1 MAAKLT
7 TEESKKFEDLAFDA
21 FTYGY
26 PAVDNYRVIYEG
38 AVAAGLEFNKFY
50 GAPKLLT
57 HTDTLVVAPNNDT
70 AYSKSWVDLSGGP
83 VEFTVPAITDRY
95 WSFQFIDSFTN
106 NVKYV
111 GSRETP
117 KGNTPDGTLKLL
129 IVPPGWAGELP
140 AGFEK
145 FESPTKLLFLLGR
158 TQILGGTAAGAGPD
172 AAGDIMRK
180 YSLRRQGGVPVA
192 AISWLPI
199 DPKLITAPDAFF
211 RSLNL
216 ILTHFQGP
224 NTKAEYDWLLMER
237 LAAVGVGPGK
247 TFDPTALG
255 AEVMTAFGKGIA
267 ASNAKIQADA
277 LGPAGWTVL
286 PMDNEFFGD
295 TKSDYEFRA
304 KVCRAG
310 IYANTPEEA
319 VYPQITALET
329 DKELDPKGERL
340 SAAGKVSYTLSMT
353 EPPVLAD
360 KFGFWSVTIY
370 NEAQFLVDNKND
382 VPAARTYSLGSQTP
396 LVKKPGTDE
405 VDIVV
410 QFDKPADGVN
420 WLPAPDGPFQL
431 ILRVYVPAK
440 DMIDRVYVLPTVTKK
455 VPAPPPAAA
464 ASEPVSA

>member
-50 GAPKLLT
+50 GGPKLAT

-106 NVKYV
+106 NVNYI

-117 KGNTPDGTLKLL
+117 GGDLKLL
-129 IVPPGWAGELP
+129 IVSPGWDGELP
-140 AGFEK
+140 AGFIK
-145 FESPTKLLFLLGR
+145 FVSPTKLLFLLGR
-158 TQILGGTAAGAGPD
+158 TQILGGDGEGPD
-172 AAGDIMRK
+172 AAGAIMRK

-192 AISWLPI
+192 AIPWLPI

-211 RSLNL
+211 RTLNL
-216 ILTHFQGP
+216 VLTHFQGP
-224 NTKAEYDWLLMER
+224 DSESAYDGLLMER

-255 AEVMTAFGKGIA
+255 SEVMTAFAKGIA

-277 LGPAGWTVL
+277 LGTAGWTVL
-286 PMDNEFFGD
+286 PMKNAFFGKD
-295 TKSDYEFRA
+295 KEAYEFRA

-319 VYPQITALET
+319 VYPQITALVT
-329 DKELDPKGERL
+329 DPELEPEGDRL
-340 SAAGKVSYTLSMT
+340 SAAGKVSYTLSMK
-353 EPPVLAD
+353 EPPVLAAGG
-360 KFGFWSVTIY
+360 GFWSVTIY
-370 NEAQFLVDNKND
+370 NEAQFLVYNEND
-382 VPAARTYSLGSQTP
+382 VPVPPATRTYSLGSQTH
-396 LVKKPGTDE
+396 LDKKPGTEDE
-405 VDIVV
+405 FDIVI
-410 QFDKPADGVN
+410 QYDNPGAGVN

-431 ILRVYVPAK
+431 ILRVYVPAP
-440 DMIDRVYVLPTVTKK
+440 DMINRVYELPTVTKK
-455 VPAPPPAAA
+455 LPAPAAA
-464 ASEPVSA
+464 ASAPVSA